1 MENNSFTNKM
11 KIAKVIENHEHF
23 ENNIE
28 DLIRYAQEIIAD
40 LPYER
45 KIPSKQKEML
55 LESLLLRACALWES
69 FIERE
74 LIASINLDTSQLLR
88 RFGLPEKTNLNI
100 KLTRA
105 IVFSDSFRDF
115 NDIDRS
121 MSFFKEVIVDKLNPF
136 KNITRIQK
144 EKIIFTYKIRN
155 YLAHYSEFSRMKL
168 FRAYQRE
175 PYKYRIFLEP
185 GKFLLKQKGKH
196 FEELVNNFKMAS
208 IQMRAMFK

>member
-1 MENNSFTNKM
+1 M
-11 KIAKVIENHEHF
+11 KIARVLEKYERF

-45 KIPSKQKEML
+45 KIPSKQKQML

-74 LIASINLDTSQLLR
+74 LIVSINLDPSQLITK
-88 RFGLPEKTNLNI
+88 FDLPEKTNPNI
-100 KLTRA
+100 RLTRA

-115 NDIDRS
+115 HDIDRS

-136 KNITRIQK
+136 KKITRIQK
-144 EKIIFTYKIRN
+144 EKIIFAYKIRN
-155 YLAHYSEFSRMKL
+155 YLAHYSEFSKIKL

-185 GKFLLKQKGKH
+185 GKFLLKQKGRH

-208 IQMRAMFK
+208 IQMRTIFK

>member
-1 MENNSFTNKM
+1 M
-11 KIAKVIENHEHF
+11 KIARVLEKYERF

-55 LESLLLRACALWES
+55 LESLFLRACALWES

-74 LIASINLDTSQLLR
+74 LIVSINLDPSQLINK
-88 RFGLPEKTNLNI
+88 FDLPEKTNPNI
-100 KLTRA
+100 RLTRA
-105 IVFSDSFRDF
+105 IVFSDSFRDLH
-115 NDIDRS
+115 DIDRS
-121 MSFFKEVIVDKLNPF
+121 MNFFKEVIVDKLNPF
-136 KNITRIQK
+136 KKITRIQK
-144 EKIIFTYKIRN
+144 EKIIFAYKIRN
-155 YLAHYSEFSRMKL
+155 YLAHYSEFSKIKL
-168 FRAYQRE
+168 FRAYQKE

-185 GKFLLKQKGKH
+185 GKFLLKQKGRH

-208 IQMRAMFK
+208 IQMRTIFK

>member
-1 MENNSFTNKM
+1 M
-11 KIAKVIENHEHF
+11 KIARVLEKYERF

-74 LIASINLDTSQLLR
+74 LIVSINLDPSQLISK
-88 RFGLPEKTNLNI
+88 FDLPEKTNPNI
-100 KLTRA
+100 RLTRA

-115 NDIDRS
+115 HDIDRS
-121 MSFFKEVIVDKLNPF
+121 MSFFTEVIVDKLNPF
-136 KNITRIQK
+136 KKITRIQK
-144 EKIIFTYKIRN
+144 EKIIFAYKIRN
-155 YLAHYSEFSRMKL
+155 YLAHYSEFSKIKL
-168 FRAYQRE
+168 FRAYQKE

-185 GKFLLKQKGKH
+185 GKFLLKQKGRH

-208 IQMRAMFK
+208 IQMRTIFK

>member
-1 MENNSFTNKM
+1 M
-11 KIAKVIENHEHF
+11 KIARVLEKYEGF

-40 LPYER
+40 FPYER

-74 LIASINLDTSQLLR
+74 LIVSINWDPSQLISK
-88 RFGLPEKTNLNI
+88 FDLPEKTNPNI
-100 KLTRA
+100 RLTRA

-115 NDIDRS
+115 HDIDRS

-136 KNITRIQK
+136 KKITRIQK
-144 EKIIFTYKIRN
+144 EKIIFAYKIRN
-155 YLAHYSEFSRMKL
+155 YLAHYSEFSKIKL
-168 FRAYQRE
+168 FRAYQKE

-185 GKFLLKQKGKH
+185 GKFLLKQKGRH

-208 IQMRAMFK
+208 IQMRTIFK

>member
-1 MENNSFTNKM
+1 M
-11 KIAKVIENHEHF
+11 KIAKVIEKYERF

-40 LPYER
+40 LPYQR

-55 LESLLLRACALWES
+55 LESLLLRACALWEN

-74 LIASINLDTSQLLR
+74 LIVSINLDPSQLLSK
-88 RFGLPEKTNLNI
+88 FDLPEKTNPNI
-100 KLTRA
+100 RLTRA

-115 NDIDRS
+115 HDIDRS

-136 KNITRIQK
+136 KKITRIQK
-144 EKIIFTYKIRN
+144 EKIIFAYKIRN
-155 YLAHYSEFSRMKL
+155 YLAHYSEFSKIKL

-185 GKFLLKQKGKH
+185 GKFLLKQKGRY
-196 FEELVNNFKMAS
+196 FEELINNFKMVS
-208 IQMRAMFK
+208 IQMRTIFK

>member
-1 MENNSFTNKM
+1 M
-11 KIAKVIENHEHF
+11 KIAKVIEKYERF

-28 DLIRYAQEIIAD
+28 DLIRYAQEIIAN

-45 KIPSKQKEML
+45 AIPAKQKEML

-74 LIASINLDTSQLLR
+74 LIVSINLDPSQLLSK
-88 RFGLPEKTNLNI
+88 FDLPEKTNPNI
-100 KLTRA
+100 RLTRA

-115 NDIDRS
+115 HDIDRS

-155 YLAHYSEFSRMKL
+155 YLAHYSEFCVN
-168 FRAYQRE
+168 
-175 PYKYRIFLEP
+175 PIF
-185 GKFLLKQKGKH
+185 
-196 FEELVNNFKMAS
+196 S
-208 IQMRAMFK
+208 